1 MPTHNVNIKLNTKT
15 NSFDDVNAEIT
26 SLKLLI
32 GLVAAKLPPDCREH
46 LLNEAATL
54 GNPDM
59 AKMLAQFF
67 PQ

>member
-1 MPTHNVNIKLNTKT
+1 MSEHDVNIKLSTQT
-15 NSFDDVNAEIT
+15 NSFAEVNNEIT

-32 GLVAAKLPPDCREH
+32 GLIATKLPPDCREH
-46 LLNEAATL
+46 LLEEAGRF

-67 PQ
+67 PK